1 MRIRTVKPEFWQD
14 EDLAEISETAR
25 LVAIGLLNMADDE
38 GFFNANEKLVS
49 SLLFPL
55 TEPSVSIHECFNQLV
70 QSGYLKLYPCKK
82 GKKVYGEVV
91 NFLKHQKV
99 NRPSSSKIKG
109 LIQFNDSSLNDHGYI
124 TVGKEQGTGNREQ
137 GTGIK
142 EMESDSQKNHE
153 SNLPAKADQKSD
165 LDLSPFLSI
174 GLTQSQVSEIWQIRK
189 ANKGKPIKTQ
199 RVINSL
205 AKEFYEAAKGGMTI
219 DGILNEWATR
229 GWQSFKAE
237 WVLKNSGQPQQK
249 GSWDNADA
257 LAGEFENMLNSGDI
271 NL

>member
-82 GKKVYGEVV
+82 GKKVYGKVV

-99 NRPSSSKIKG
+99 NRPSSSKIKD
-109 LIQFNDSSLNDHGYI
+109 LIKNL
-124 TVGKEQGTGNREQ
+124 GK
-137 GTGIK
+137 
-142 EMESDSQKNHE
+142 S
-153 SNLPAKADQKSD
+153 
-165 LDLSPFLSI
+165 
-174 GLTQSQVSEIWQIRK
+174 
-189 ANKGKPIKTQ
+189 
-199 RVINSL
+199 
-205 AKEFYEAAKGGMTI
+205 
-219 DGILNEWATR
+219 
-229 GWQSFKAE
+229 
-237 WVLKNSGQPQQK
+237 
-249 GSWDNADA
+249 
-257 LAGEFENMLNSGDI
+257 
-271 NL
+271 

>member
-55 TEPSVSIHECFNQLV
+55 TEPSVSIHECLNQLV

-82 GKKVYGEVV
+82 GKKVYGQVV

-99 NRPSSSKIKG
+99 NRPSPSKIKD
-109 LIQFNDSSLNDHGYI
+109 LIEFTENSLNDQGGI
-124 TVGKEQGTGNREQ
+124 TVGKEQGAGNREQ

-142 EMESDSQKNHE
+142 EMEIDSQKKNE
-153 SNLPAKADQKSD
+153 SNLPAKADESKPKRFTPPLLSEVYEYMGSYAQGKGETISEQEPEKFVNFYSSKNWLVGKGKMKDWKASARNWVLNAIEYQKSR
-165 LDLSPFLSI
+165 P
-174 GLTQSQVSEIWQIRK
+174 T
-189 ANKGKPIKTQ
+189 NKGDHQ
-199 RVINSL
+199 SGWSNGL
-205 AKEFYEAAKGGMTI
+205 L
-219 DGILNEWATR
+219 DGSE
-229 GWQSFKAE
+229 
-237 WVLKNSGQPQQK
+237 
-249 GSWDNADA
+249 
-257 LAGEFENMLNSGDI
+257 ML
-271 NL
+271 